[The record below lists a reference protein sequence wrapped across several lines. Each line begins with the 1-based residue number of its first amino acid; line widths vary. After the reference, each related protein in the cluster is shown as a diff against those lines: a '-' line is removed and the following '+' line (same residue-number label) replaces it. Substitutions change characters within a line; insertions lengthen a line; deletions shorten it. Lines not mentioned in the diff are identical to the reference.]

1 MDANEQGIRRVADV
15 DWERWTVEERD
26 TLLFVVKDGRVLLIR
41 KKRGLGAGNING
53 PGGHIEAGETPIEC
67 AIRETR

>member
-1 MDANEQGIRRVADV
+1 MDADEQGIRRVADV

-41 KKRGLGAGNING
+41 KKRGLGAGNALQPDIGELAMHRNCR
-53 PGGHIEAGETPIEC
+53 PG
-67 AIRETR
+67 R